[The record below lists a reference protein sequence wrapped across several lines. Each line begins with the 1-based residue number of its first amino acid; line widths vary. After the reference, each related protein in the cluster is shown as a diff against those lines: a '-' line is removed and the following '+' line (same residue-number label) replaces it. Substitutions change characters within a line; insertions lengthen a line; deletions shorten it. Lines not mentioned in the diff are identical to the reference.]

1 MFVAHDPNT
10 LVDDL
15 DIVLVDADPKFI
27 EGGSSDA
34 DPSLPLTTFSVTIT
48 GPMITPSL
56 VSIWETVAYD

>member
-15 DIVLVDADPKFI
+15 DIVLVDADPSFI

-34 DPSLPLTTFSVTIT
+34 DPSLPFTTFSVTIT
-48 GPMITPSL
+48 APMITPSFGMTFT
-56 VSIWETVAYD
+56 EPAY